1 MRINNRDITDL
12 NATLNGF
19 TYESSAVEREIL
31 NNGIGHILLS
41 STVKPQIRS
50 LIVTFTSEQDIS
62 RFSALIASH
71 PLEIDTEDGFIYDC
85 LLTTTPLVEHLGRD
99 YYTVTYVLSC
109 IKKGHRQRFK
119 VVFPCVNI
127 NILGN
132 QPTPP
137 IITIIPKQNAD
148 AVTICGITV
157 RNLRKDCTVII
168 DSIDKLIEENG
179 ENKFNDCDLK
189 QFCRLIPGVQ
199 EITASSDQVD
209 VLIEYDPIY
218 M

>member
-31 NNGIGHILLS
+31 NNGMGHILLS
-41 STVKPQIRS
+41 STIKPQNRS

-62 RFSALIASH
+62 RFSALIASY

-85 LLTTTPLVEHLGRD
+85 LLTTTPLVEHLGCD
-99 YYTVTYVLSC
+99 YYTVTYNLSC

-148 AVTICGITV
+148 AVTICGFTV
-157 RNLRKDCTVII
+157 RNLRKDCAVII
-168 DSIDKLIEENG
+168 DSIDKLVEENG
-179 ENKFNDCDLK
+179 QNKFNDCDLK
-189 QFCRLIPGVQ
+189 QFYRLMPGVR
-199 EITASSDQVD
+199 ELTISSAQAGAV
-209 VLIEYDPIY
+209 IEYDPIY

>member
-62 RFSALIASH
+62 RFSALIASY

-85 LLTTTPLVEHLGRD
+85 LLTTTPLVEHLGCD
-99 YYTVTYVLSC
+99 YYTVTYTLSC

-137 IITIIPKQNAD
+137 VITIIPKQNVD
-148 AVTICGITV
+148 VVTICGITV
-157 RNLRKDCTVII
+157 HNLKKDCAVII
-168 DSIDKLIEENG
+168 DSINKLVEENG
-179 ENKFNDCDLK
+179 QNKFNDCDLK
-189 QFCRLIPGVQ
+189 QFYRLMPGVR
-199 EITASSDQVD
+199 ELTISSAQAEAV
-209 VLIEYDPIY
+209 IEYDPIY